1 MKLKK
6 KLILKEKN
14 MKAVILAAGMGNR
27 LKEVSQ
33 GLPKSMIKIGKSSII
48 HHQLESC
55 MNVGIKNFVIVLGYK
70 YEQLKAHIL
79 EKISSDQVTFI
90 ENSIFATTNTLH
102 SLWLTREYLD
112 EDFIY
117 FNADVL
123 FQSGLL
129 KKISEPSE
137 YSQLLLETKSCAEE
151 EVKMIIDED
160 MRILEISKT
169 LHIPNCAG
177 EFIGIGK
184 FNKDILDRFVHY
196 LQFGVDN
203 GQSNN
208 YFEYAVDLLA
218 KDEVLKAIPTDGV
231 PCIEIDFPE
240 DLAKAKEMFSL

>member
-1 MKLKK
+1 
-6 KLILKEKN
+6 
-14 MKAVILAAGMGNR
+14 MKAVILAAGMGKR
-27 LKEVSQ
+27 LQKVSG
-33 GLPKSMIKIGKSSII
+33 GLPKSMIKIGENSII
-48 HHQLESC
+48 HHQIESC
-55 MNVGIKNFVIVLGYK
+55 MNVGIKDFVIVLGYK
-70 YEQLKAHIL
+70 IEQLKAHIL
-79 EKISSDQVTFI
+79 EKIKSDQVTFI
-90 ENSIFATTNTLH
+90 ENPIYDSTNTLH
-102 SLWLTREYLD
+102 SLWLTRDYLND
-112 EDFIY
+112 DFIY

-129 KKISEPSE
+129 KKISNESQ

-151 EVKMIIDED
+151 EVKMIIDDE
-160 MRILEISKT
+160 MRIIEISKQ
-169 LHIPNCAG
+169 LPIPKCAG

-184 FNKDILDRFVHY
+184 FNKDILERFVHY

-218 KDEVLKAIPTDGV
+218 KDRILKALSTDGI

>member
-1 MKLKK
+1 
-6 KLILKEKN
+6 

-27 LKEVSQ
+27 LQKVSG

-48 HHQLESC
+48 HHQIESC
-55 MNVGIKNFVIVLGYK
+55 MDVGINDFVIVLGFK
-70 YEQLKAHIL
+70 MEQLKAHIL
-79 EKISSDQVTFI
+79 EKIKSEQVTFV
-90 ENSIFATTNTLH
+90 ENPIYDTTNTLH
-102 SLWLTREYLD
+102 SLWLTKDYLND
-112 EDFIY
+112 DFIY

-129 KKISEPSE
+129 KKISDDSP

-151 EVKMIIDED
+151 EVKMIIDQD
-160 MRILEISKT
+160 MRILQISKQ
-169 LHIPNCAG
+169 LPISKCAG

-184 FNKDILDRFVHY
+184 FNKDVIKRFVHY

-203 GQSNN
+203 EQSNN

-218 KDEVLKAIPTDGV
+218 KDKILKAIPTEGI

-240 DLAKAKEMFSL
+240 DLARAKEMFSLEQ

>member
-1 MKLKK
+1 
-6 KLILKEKN
+6 
-14 MKAVILAAGMGNR
+14 MKAVILAAGMGKR
-27 LKEVSQ
+27 LQKVS
-33 GLPKSMIKIGKSSII
+33 GDIPKSMIKIGKSSII

-55 MNVGIKNFVIVLGYK
+55 MNVGINDFVIVVGYK
-70 YEQLKAHIL
+70 MEQLKAHIL
-79 EKISSDQVTFI
+79 EKIKHDQVTFI
-90 ENSIFATTNTLH
+90 ENPIYDTTNTLH
-102 SLWLTREYLD
+102 SLWLTRDHLND
-112 EDFIY
+112 DFIY

-129 KKISEPSE
+129 KKISDSSQ

-151 EVKMIIDED
+151 EVKMIIDEN
-160 MRILEISKT
+160 MRILQISKQ
-169 LHIPNCAG
+169 LPIPKCAG

-184 FNKDILDRFVHY
+184 FNKDIIERFVHY

-218 KDEVLKAIPTDGV
+218 KDKILKAISTDGI

-240 DLAKAKEMFSL
+240 DLARAKEMFSL